1 MKVTILEYSREH
13 AYVRIEKGGR
23 EWTTFWAKA
32 FDDKGNVISPTVKQV
47 KAAFREDPESFK

>member
-1 MKVTILEYSREH
+1 M
-13 AYVRIEKGGR
+13 RIEKGGR

-47 KAAFREDPESFK
+47 KAAFREDPASFK